1 MKKKQETPFQSGIN
15 ALLKRLGLSQR
26 KLSEKIGRSNMAVSQ
41 WCLGKHEP
49 KVGDIDA
56 LIRLGMNAEEIFG
69 KELAGIL
76 MKNGDA
82 NPEAHIAPDE
92 LLEIKKKA
100 MQDAY
105 KEMFK
110 ERIAK

>member
-1 MKKKQETPFQSGIN
+1 MKKKEETPFQAGVNS
-15 ALLKRLGLSQR
+15 LLKRLGLSQR
-26 KLSEKIGRSNMAVSQ
+26 KLGERIGRSNMAVSQ

-49 KVGDIDA
+49 KVGDVDG
-56 LIRLGMNAEEIFG
+56 LIRLGMKADEIFG

-82 NPEAHIAPDE
+82 NPEAHIDPDE
-92 LLEIKKKA
+92 LLEIKKRA

-105 KEMFK
+105 KDLFK
-110 ERIAK
+110 ERILK